1 MISGI
6 SEDNQHVN
14 ANMIVPSLNKCVIVL
29 TKSDAFILC
38 SLSLNSLFD
47 DSFSGSMET
56 TLPTFDPIHQ
66 LNLFKFRIKPVEV
79 PAQAK
84 HVLLHMK
91 QTNCTLINKQL

>member
-6 SEDNQHVN
+6 SKDNQQIN
-14 ANMIVPSLNKCVIVL
+14 ANMFIPSLNKCIIVL

-47 DSFSGSMET
+47 DSFSGSMKT
-56 TLPTFDPIHQ
+56 TLPTFDAIHQ

-79 PAQAK
+79 PAQTK
-84 HVLLHMK
+84 HVISFLHMK
-91 QTNCTLINKQL
+91 

>member
-1 MISGI
+1 MKSGI
-6 SEDNQHVN
+6 SKDNQHIN
-14 ANMIVPSLNKCVIVL
+14 ANMFKPWLNKCPTVL

-66 LNLFKFRIKPVEV
+66 LNLFKFRIEPVEV
-79 PAQAK
+79 PAQTK
-84 HVLLHMK
+84 HVS
-91 QTNCTLINKQL
+91 